1 MFVLSDFTLTERQ
14 EDDMPKSNSQNS
26 CDRGIAF
33 IDVQLLNLRTYASL
47 LAEWI
52 EKGEKTPDLD
62 AFERLLAATRSHR
75 KHQVHSE
82 DGAPKKQ
89 APRAHAL
96 SWPEFDDASQRM
108 AFALRIPSINAIV
121 AVADFFEVHQMSGS
135 RAPEVQFLM
144 RLRAAALNEN
154 TFRIGAGD
162 YLPHAAYAGLIID
175 EKLDG
180 TLLFGD
186 GVQPGFMEFGDTVGL
201 LRYLAEM
208 LGSIQTVVSSG
219 DAG

>member
-1 MFVLSDFTLTERQ
+1 MS
-14 EDDMPKSNSQNS
+14 KSRNS

-33 IDVQLLNLRTYASL
+33 IDAQLLSLCTYASL
-47 LAEWI
+47 LADWV
-52 EKGEKTPDLD
+52 EKGEQTPDLH
-62 AFERLLAATRSHR
+62 AIERLLAVTRSR
-75 KHQVHSE
+75 REHQVHSE
-82 DGAPKKQ
+82 DGTPKKP
-89 APRAHAL
+89 APRVHPV
-96 SWPEFDDASQRM
+96 SWPQFDDASQRM

-135 RAPEVQFLM
+135 RSAEVQFLM
-144 RLRAAALNEN
+144 RLRDAALNEN

-162 YLPHAAYAGLIID
+162 YLPRAAYAGLIVD
-175 EKLDG
+175 QKLDG

-186 GVQPGFMEFGDTVGL
+186 GVRPGFMEFGDTVGL